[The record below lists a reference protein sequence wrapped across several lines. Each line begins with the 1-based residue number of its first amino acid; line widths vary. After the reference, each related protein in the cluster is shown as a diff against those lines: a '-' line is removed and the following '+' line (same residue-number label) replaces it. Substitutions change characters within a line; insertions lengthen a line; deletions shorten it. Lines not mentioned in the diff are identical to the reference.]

1 MAEQTNDSIDTG
13 DLATNGD
20 LKEESYELF
29 PALNWPDYKMNENDL
44 SSSEDEDG
52 KDNEISHHHKE
63 AKALKNKDWPTFPNF
78 VSSLKDQLTNRF
90 SHGEAINALENF
102 LNTYIPDHL
111 ILGMSFDTILQLVRL
126 VLENQY
132 FVYKCKMYQQIRGSA
147 SGSPLT
153 IPLVYI
159 YLFYTDQIIMNDLID
174 KNELFVRYRDEAFIT
189 WNHSEQQLSSLF
201 SIAKSRFPEVKWH
214 ISSIDYPIHFVD
226 IKVGHNTGRLFTG
239 VYHQEMFYNDFL
251 SSELNQLQHPNEN
264 IWNWL
269 RKALLKAVRYCC
281 DTVMFHSEIGEIQ
294 RELLRRG
301 HSEQIFDEALDAF
314 YEDFGVTVI
323 YPPFLTVNYEK
334 LRKHISIYDK
344 NRAAAKKERSE
355 NGSQQQEIPFHLPH
369 GTDWDDTTIAERE
382 HELNKQLHKHLA
394 NHPTLKD
401 FR

>member
-1 MAEQTNDSIDTG
+1 
-13 DLATNGD
+13 
-20 LKEESYELF
+20 
-29 PALNWPDYKMNENDL
+29 
-44 SSSEDEDG
+44 
-52 KDNEISHHHKE
+52 
-63 AKALKNKDWPTFPNF
+63 
-78 VSSLKDQLTNRF
+78 F

-111 ILGMSFDTILQLVRL
+111 ILGMTIDTILQL
-126 VLENQY
+126 
-132 FVYKCKMYQQIRGSA
+132 IRGSA

-159 YLFYTDQIIMNDLID
+159 YFFYTDQIIMNDLID

-226 IKVGHNTGRLFTG
+226 IKVGHNTGHLFTG

-251 SSELNQLQHPNEN
+251 SSELNQLQNPNEN

-281 DTVMFHSEIGEIQ
+281 DSVMFHSETGEIQ

-301 HSEQIFDEALDAF
+301 HSEHIFDEALDEF

-334 LRKHISIYDK
+334 LRKHVSIYDK

-355 NGSQQQEIPFHLPH
+355 NSSQQQEISFHLPH

-382 HELNKQLHKHLA
+382 HELNKQLPKHFA
-394 NHPTLKD
+394 NHPTVKD
-401 FR
+401 FREP